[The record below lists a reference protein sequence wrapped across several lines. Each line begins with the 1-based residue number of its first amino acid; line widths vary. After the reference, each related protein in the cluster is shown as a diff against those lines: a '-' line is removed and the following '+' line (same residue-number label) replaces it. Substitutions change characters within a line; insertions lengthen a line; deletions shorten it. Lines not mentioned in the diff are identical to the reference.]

1 MSDTTESFLKNEELD
16 KKINMVLSQ
25 TNYNNDEAMIK
36 LKLFNYDAIKVIQDY
51 MGITEKKK
59 SVVSINQEIFN
70 QIRTTLDKSMKDYRD
85 KNPINIEQVID
96 NFNEADEKI

>member
-1 MSDTTESFLKNEELD
+1 MSYTTENFLKNEELD

>member
-1 MSDTTESFLKNEELD
+1 MSYTTESFLKNEELD

>member
-1 MSDTTESFLKNEELD
+1 MSYTTESFLKNEELD

-51 MGITEKKK
+51 MVITEKKK